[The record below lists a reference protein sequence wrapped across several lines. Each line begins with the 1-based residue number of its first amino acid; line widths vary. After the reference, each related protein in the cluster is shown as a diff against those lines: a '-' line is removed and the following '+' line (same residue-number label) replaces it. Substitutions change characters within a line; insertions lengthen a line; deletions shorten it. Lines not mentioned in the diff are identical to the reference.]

1 VTSPLKTKRIRQRPA
16 DQELPIDRDVRAVAR
31 LENIEYASRSRMDRV
46 ATSITR
52 KAGTAG
58 AVALHVVWFAIWV
71 VLNVRLID
79 GVEPFDP
86 FPFSLLTTIV
96 SLEAIF
102 LTLFVLISQ
111 NRMSREA
118 DKRAELDL
126 QINVLA
132 ERETTMI
139 LKILHAISG
148 HLGVKDPASKELA
161 ALLKETKLDELSD
174 KLEKALPSDD

>member
-1 VTSPLKTKRIRQRPA
+1 VRSRVKTSRTAKTSGQSN
-16 DQELPIDRDVRAVAR
+16 LPVDRDIQQVAH
-31 LENIEYASRSRMDRV
+31 LEQAAYQARSRMDHL
-46 ATSITR
+46 AGAITR
-52 KAGTAG
+52 IAGTG
-58 AVALHVVWFAIWV
+58 TVLLLHGVWFLIWV
-71 VLNVRLID
+71 LANVRLL

-111 NRMSREA
+111 NRMTHDA

-139 LKILHAISG
+139 LKILHDISA
-148 HLGVKDPASKELA
+148 HLGLKGTASKELA
-161 ALLKETKLDELSD
+161 ELLKETKLDELSD
-174 KLEKALPSDD
+174 KLEKALPPED